1 VVVDATQIPHLDLA
15 IEFLFALTHHRFV
28 KRFAWID
35 GPSRQAPPSIP
46 ISGLQEQHASG
57 LVGDDRMCAQS
68 VPVVESHLEPNLG
81 LKTLA
86 NEADLRFALTRGRP
100 ATISGRLVQR
110 GVRARYI

>member
-1 VVVDATQIPHLDLA
+1 MDLA
-15 IEFLFALTHHRFV
+15 IEFLFALTNDRFV

-68 VPVVESHLEPNLG
+68 VPVVESHLEPNSG
-81 LKTLA
+81 LKIRWRMEPSHVP
-86 NEADLRFALTRGRP
+86 NEPSAAPTE
-100 ATISGRLVQR
+100 
-110 GVRARYI
+110 